1 MNNNNELS
9 RDWNS
14 GEYEDYFA
22 CVRLSKE
29 EQTEGMR
36 FASEKFSKDFAM
48 AKKTKNGYEIWASE
62 YICDSIMRHLTMK
75 EGEK

>member
-1 MNNNNELS
+1 VNNNNELS

-14 GEYEDYFA
+14 SKYEDYFA

-29 EQTEGMR
+29 EQTEGMK
-36 FASEKFSKDFAM
+36 FVNEKFNKDFALE
-48 AKKTKNGYEIWASE
+48 KKAKNGYEIWASE
-62 YICDSIMRHLTMK
+62 YICDCIMRHLIAG